1 MCGAAAANLEPMSTL
16 NLETTA
22 RIVAAGR
29 EAAAGIGV
37 AMSIAI
43 VDPAG
48 NLVEFQRMDGAWLGS
63 VDLAQRKARTSALFP
78 MPSSVLGAMS
88 QPGGPIYGIE
98 TSNGGLVSFGGG
110 FPLAAAD
117 GTVIGAVGVSGGL
130 VDQDVAVAEAVVK
143 AV

>member
-1 MCGAAAANLEPMSTL
+1 MSTL

-22 RIVAAGR
+22 RLFSAGQ

-43 VDPAG
+43 VDTAG
-48 NLVEFQRMDGAWLGS
+48 SLVAFQRMDGAWLGS

-78 MPSSVLGAMS
+78 MPSSVLGQMS
-88 QPGGPIYGIE
+88 QPGGPIFGIE
-98 TSNGGLVSFGGG
+98 ATNGGLVSFGGG